1 VPAETPNQY
10 WRRAIYLPFIDHLL
24 QELNS
29 RLISNENRFCAQYLI
44 PTKLDGLTREITNT
58 VFETFRDD
66 LPAND
71 VEQFQEEVDRWLV
84 RWNIVANPTPSAIS
98 ETLAVINCELYP
110 NIYVCLLVLVT
121 MPVTTATAER
131 SFSVMRRVKTY
142 VRSTMLTE
150 RLSALAV
157 LHAYKHWHIDV
168 EKVIDVFAVKK
179 TRRLGFLFAADPDI
193 EAHSDNE

>member
-1 VPAETPNQY
+1 M
-10 WRRAIYLPFIDHLL
+10 YLPFIDHLL

-29 RLISNENRFCAQYLI
+29 HLISNENRFCAQYLI
-44 PTKLDGLTREITNT
+44 PMKLDGLTWEITNA

-71 VEQFQEEVDRWLV
+71 VAQFQEEVDRWLV
-84 RWNIVANPTPSAIS
+84 RWNIATNPTPSTIS
-98 ETLAVINCELYP
+98 ETLAVINCALYR
-110 NIYVCLLVLVT
+110 NFYVCLLVLVT
-121 MPVTTATAER
+121 MPVNTATAER
-131 SFSVMRRVKTY
+131 SFSVMRRVKMY

-150 RLSALAV
+150 RLSAFVV